1 MPRKS
6 AHERLEDLITA
17 AVDLFIQKGYR
28 RTQMADVTRAM
39 GVSPGAIYRY
49 VESKEALFD
58 LVVRA
63 GVSADIQLADLQLP
77 IPTPPPGRTL
87 AFLQEVLQ
95 HHGRMTALETALR
108 VPTVD
113 DPRVE
118 LEGIIRELYTTM
130 ARHRH
135 GIKLIERSALDWPEL
150 ADLWFNGARQGLIDR
165 LQRYLTLRSG
175 QDGLRAGPDTLA
187 AARLM
192 IETCA
197 FFALH
202 RHYDPAP
209 TLLDDNVAEE
219 AVVDA
224 LVHAYARR

>member
-1 MPRKS
+1 MPRKA
-6 AHERLEDLITA
+6 AHERLDDLINA
-17 AVDLFIQKGYR
+17 AVDLFIHKGYR

-63 GVSADIQLADLQLP
+63 GVLPGIELADLQLP
-77 IPTPPPGRTL
+77 IPTPPPGSTL
-87 AFLQEVLQ
+87 AFLQEALQ
-95 HHGRMTALETALR
+95 RHGRMTALETALTC
-108 VPTVD
+108 PTAD
-113 DPRVE
+113 DPRAE
-118 LEGIIRELYTTM
+118 LEGIIRELYATL
-130 ARHRH
+130 ARYRH

-150 ADLWFNGARQGLIDR
+150 ADLWFKGARQGLIDR
-165 LQRYLTLRSG
+165 LQRYLTLRG
-175 QDGLRAGPDTLA
+175 RQDGLRVVPDTLA
-187 AARLM
+187 AARLI

-202 RHYDPAP
+202 RHYDPSP
-209 TLLDDNVAEE
+209 MPLDDDVAEE

-224 LVHAYARR
+224 LVHAYAQM